1 MAARFDWA
9 VPTILGNNDEPVQ
22 ATDAATKDYVDNAL
36 ANVSGS
42 SISNGTSNV
51 SIESADGGVNFNL
64 SGNVGTLV
72 IAKEGNN
79 NANIISSGGGNILI
93 TARNLI
99 PDGNLTVAGNASAGN
114 ISTGGA
120 LSVTGNASAGNI
132 STGGAL
138 SVTGNASAGN
148 ISTGG
153 ALSVTGNASA
163 GNISTA
169 GNITVAGP
177 SSLIIPGGTIG
188 DVLSTDGA
196 GNISWLNI
204 GAISQFAGA
213 SQAVGAN
220 STVTI
225 SWSVVNQNDIGLTL
239 STIGGTANGS
249 ISYSGSGTLVLG
261 ITWRVVWNTPTTQT
275 GARRAFIR
283 ENSNNKD
290 VIVAGPITG
299 IPCIV
304 QQTTTILTLSST
316 SGGIDIGCEN
326 YGSDSCTVGGATT
339 PTSDFY
345 LAPSNLCT
353 ITLLGKI

>member
-1 MAARFDWA
+1 MAATFNWA

-64 SGNVGTLV
+64 SGNVGTLI

-132 STGGAL
+132 ST
-138 SVTGNASAGN
+138 
-148 ISTGG
+148 
-153 ALSVTGNASA
+153 
-163 GNISTA
+163 A

-177 SSLIIPGGTIG
+177 SSLVIPGGAVG

-204 GAISQFAGA
+204 GAVSQFAGA

-220 STVTI
+220 TTATI
-225 SWSVVNQNDIGLTL
+225 SWTVVNRNDIGLTL

-249 ISYSGSGTLVLG
+249 ISYTGAGTLVLG

-275 GARRAFIR
+275 GARRAYIR

-290 VIVAGPITG
+290 VITAGPITG

-304 QQTTTILTLSST
+304 QQTTTILTLNSS

-339 PTSDFY
+339 PTNDFY

>member
-1 MAARFDWA
+1 MAATFNWA

-132 STGGAL
+132 ST
-138 SVTGNASAGN
+138 
-148 ISTGG
+148 
-153 ALSVTGNASA
+153 
-163 GNISTA
+163 A

-177 SSLIIPGGTIG
+177 SSLIIPGGAVG

-204 GAISQFAGA
+204 GAVSQFAGA

-225 SWSVVNQNDIGLTL
+225 SWSVVNRNDIGLTL

-249 ISYSGSGTLVLG
+249 ISYTGAGTLVLG

-275 GARRAFIR
+275 GARRAYIR

-290 VIVAGPITG
+290 VITAGPITG